1 LSAINERAGGSSRS
15 ALALLAGLTA
25 CLTTVAPPA
34 KTSYNNPLDFQDGGR
49 TLLDS
54 GLDTQDSGGATFSQ
68 GMVDGRN
75 IDLSGAI
82 YQVTGLDGGQPRT
95 EIALGDFAGLCAFV
109 NGDSGSGAS
118 YDLVRMRLA
127 GDIPGTYDVASA
139 LSPSGAT
146 AALQYQSDAG
156 GFGTAQATAGEIEL
170 ESIDPGNQQLS
181 QGVYTLT
188 FRATESLSVRFLAA
202 PCAGLS
208 PPGSGD

>member
-1 LSAINERAGGSSRS
+1 
-15 ALALLAGLTA
+15 
-25 CLTTVAPPA
+25 LTTVTPLPEIG
-34 KTSYNNPLDFQDGGR
+34 YHNPLDFQDGGK
-49 TLLDS
+49 TALDA
-54 GLDTQDSGGATFSQ
+54 GLDAGLNGGGATFSQ

-75 IDLSGAI
+75 LDLSGAI

-109 NGDSGSGAS
+109 NDESGAGAS
-118 YDLVRMRLA
+118 YDIVRMRLA
-127 GDIPGTYDVASA
+127 GDITGTYYVATA

-156 GFGTAQATAGEIEL
+156 GFGTAQASAGEIEL
-170 ESIDPGNQQLS
+170 DGIDPGNQQLS

-188 FRATESLSVRFLAA
+188 FSATESLSGRFLAA
-202 PCAGLS
+202 PCSGLS